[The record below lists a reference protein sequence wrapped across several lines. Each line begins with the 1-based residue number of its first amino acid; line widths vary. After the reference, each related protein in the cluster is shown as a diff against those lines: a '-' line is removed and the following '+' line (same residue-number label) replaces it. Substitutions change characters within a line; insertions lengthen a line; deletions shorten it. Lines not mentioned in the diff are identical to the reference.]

1 MPLYYNSQ
9 INKEIFFIHIPKTG
23 GSSINKLFLDN
34 NYIST
39 KLSIKSQKQHAL
51 FNTWKNIIDK
61 DVEKIVV
68 IRNPI
73 DRIISEIRGNYSYY
87 SKIIDPFNIDK
98 CIKYI
103 FENELNRGDNHV
115 KKIVDFID
123 INNLEKY
130 NITIFKFEDNFYEEI
145 IKKYNLK
152 HFDNHI
158 VGDTYNKNLN
168 TILSENSIELIK
180 SFYREDFEFLINYN
194 SLTKQ

>member
-1 MPLYYNSQ
+1 MPLYYNPQ
-9 INKEIFFIHIPKTG
+9 IDKKIFFIHIPKTG

-34 NYIST
+34 NYIAT
-39 KLSIKSQKQHAL
+39 KLNIQSGQQHML
-51 FNTWKNIIDK
+51 FNYWKNKIDK

-87 SKIIDPFNIDK
+87 SKIIYPFNIDK

-103 FENELNRGDNHV
+103 FENELNRKDNHF
-115 KKIVDFID
+115 KKIVDFVD
-123 INNLEKY
+123 INNLEEY
-130 NITIFKFEDNFYEEI
+130 NITIFKFEDDFYEEI

-158 VGDTYNKNLN
+158 VGDTYDKNLN
-168 TILSENSIELIK
+168 TNLSKNSIELIK
-180 SFYREDFEFLINYN
+180 SFYKEDFEFFNKL
-194 SLTKQ
+194 